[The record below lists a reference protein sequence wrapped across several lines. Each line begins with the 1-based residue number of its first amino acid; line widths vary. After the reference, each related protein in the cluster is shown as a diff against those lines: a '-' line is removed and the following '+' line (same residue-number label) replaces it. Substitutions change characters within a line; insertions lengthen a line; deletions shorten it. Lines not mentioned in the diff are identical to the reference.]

1 MASTPSR
8 AYRPFIAGVYLL
20 GLLCL
25 ALALS
30 HVDRPSGAGWAVYT
44 FLAVGVIVGELWPI
58 MVPRGDTTD
67 AITVSTT
74 LALVLALLGPLWL
87 AVAAQAVGVALDD
100 VRVRR
105 HVVKVCFN
113 IAQYAVTLVAAR
125 AVFCALSGAPLLGSA
140 PVHLPE
146 QLPAALAA
154 GVAYVLVNNGLA
166 GTVGALV
173 LRRPVLASLLED
185 VHFQLG
191 TAGVLLA
198 FAPVVLAALQTSAWL
213 LPFAVLP
220 LQAIYASAHLA
231 ATRERE
237 ALHDGLTG
245 LGNRALLRLRVRA
258 AEEQDEVG
266 YALLLVDLDH
276 FKEINDTL
284 GHPVGD
290 DLLREV
296 AVRLRATLR
305 SDDTICRLGGDEFAV
320 FVPRHTAPDGLDIA
334 ARLLTGLEESFLVD
348 GARLDVAA
356 SIGVALYP
364 EHGRDVDVLLQRA
377 DVALYRAKAE
387 RGTACLYDA
396 SSDVHT
402 RKRLALATDLRD
414 ALTAGNLF
422 CLYQPK
428 VDTRTGVTVGVE
440 ALVRWQQ
447 SPDVVIMPD
456 AFLAVAE
463 NTGLVRPLTLAVL
476 EMALSDQARWRRQGY
491 DLELAVNL
499 SVRHL
504 TDLDL
509 PGQVDRLLKRHR
521 TAPQRLV
528 LEVTETAIMSDP
540 VRALAVLDDLHA
552 LGVGLAIDDFGTG
565 YSSLS
570 YLDRMAVDELKIDK
584 SFVTGLAAGQGNASI
599 VRSTIEL
606 GHSLGLRL
614 VAEGVE
620 DEPCMALVRA
630 WGCDQAQGYLLS
642 RPMPADALPG
652 WLAARTPATT
662 G

>member
-1 MASTPSR
+1 MASAPSR
-8 AYRPFIAGVYLL
+8 GYRPFVAGVYVL
-20 GLLCL
+20 GLVAGAV
-25 ALALS
+25 ALWSPVQPTA
-30 HVDRPSGAGWAVYT
+30 VGWGAYT
-44 FLAVGVIVGELWPI
+44 FLALGVIIGELRPI

-100 VRVRR
+100 LRVRKSP
-105 HVVKVCFN
+105 VKVAFN
-113 IAQYAVTLVAAR
+113 IAQYTVTLVATR
-125 AVFCALSGAPLLGSA
+125 VVFCALSGVPLLGTA
-140 PVHLPE
+140 AVQLPE
-146 QLPAALAA
+146 QLPAALLA
-154 GVAYVLVNNGLA
+154 GVTYVLVNNGLA
-166 GTVGALV
+166 GTVEALV
-173 LRRPVLASLLED
+173 LRRPVLTSLLED
-185 VHFQLG
+185 VRFQLG

-198 FAPVVLAALQTSAWL
+198 FAPVVLAALQASAWL
-213 LPFAVLP
+213 LPLAVLP
-220 LQAIYASAHLA
+220 LQAIYANAHLA

-237 ALHDGLTG
+237 AMHDGLTG
-245 LGNRALLRLRVRA
+245 LGNRTLLRLRVRA
-258 AEEQDEVG
+258 AQEQADVG

-276 FKEINDTL
+276 FREINDTL

-290 DLLREV
+290 ELLREV
-296 AVRLRATLR
+296 AGRLRAGLR
-305 SDDTICRLGGDEFAV
+305 AEDTVCRLGGDEFAV
-320 FVPRHTAPDGLDIA
+320 FVPRHGAPDGLDIA
-334 ARLLTGLEESFLVD
+334 ARLLAGLEESFVVD
-348 GARLDVAA
+348 GARLDVDA
-356 SIGVALYP
+356 SVGVALYP
-364 EHGRDVDVLLQRA
+364 EHGRDLDLLLQRA

-396 SSDVHT
+396 SSDLHT
-402 RKRLALATDLRD
+402 RKRLALATELRD

-422 CLYQPK
+422 CVYQPK
-428 VDTRTGVTVGVE
+428 VDTVTGLTVGVE
-440 ALVRWQQ
+440 ALVRWQH
-447 SPDVVIMPD
+447 SPDVVLMPD
-456 AFLAVAE
+456 TFLAVAE

-476 EMALSDQARWRRQGY
+476 EMALSDQAAWRGQGY

-504 TDLDL
+504 TDLEL
-509 PGQVDRLLKRHR
+509 PGQVERLLRRHR
-521 TAPQRLV
+521 ARPESLV

-540 VRALAVLDDLHA
+540 VRALAVLDDLRE

-584 SFVTGLAAGQGNASI
+584 SFVTGLSSGLGNASI

-620 DEPCMALVRA
+620 DEPCLDLVRA
-630 WGCDQAQGYLLS
+630 WGCDQVQGYLLS

-652 WLAARTPATT
+652 WLDARAPAAT

>member
-1 MASTPSR
+1 MSSTPSR
-8 AYRPFIAGVYLL
+8 AYPAFVAGVYALGVAAAAVALL
-20 GLLCL
+20 
-25 ALALS
+25 
-30 HVDRPSGAGWAVYT
+30 HVAEPRGAGWATYT
-44 FLAVGVIVGELWPI
+44 FLAVGIVLGELRPI
-58 MVPRGDTTD
+58 IVPRGDSSD

-74 LALVLALLGPLWL
+74 LALALALVGPLWL
-87 AVAAQAVGVALDD
+87 ALAAQAVGVALDD
-100 VRVRR
+100 LRKRQAA
-105 HVVKVCFN
+105 VKIAFN

-125 AVFCALSGAPLLGSA
+125 GVYCLVTGVPLLGTGSV
-140 PVHLPE
+140 PLPGHLPAV
-146 QLPAALAA
+146 LLA
-154 GVAYVLVNNGLA
+154 GVAYFLVNNGLA
-166 GTVGALV
+166 GTVVALV
-173 LRRPVLASLLED
+173 LHRPLVATLLED
-185 VHFQLG
+185 VRFQFA
-191 TAGVLLA
+191 TSGVLLA
-198 FAPVVLAALQTSAWL
+198 FVPVVLAALETTAWL
-213 LPFAVLP
+213 LPLAVLP

-245 LGNRALLRLRVRA
+245 LGNRTLLRLRVRA
-258 AEEQDEVG
+258 AEEQADVG

-296 AVRLRATLR
+296 ATRLRSSMRLG
-305 SDDTICRLGGDEFAV
+305 DTVCRLGGDEFAV
-320 FVPRHTAPDGLDIA
+320 FVPRHAAPDGLDIA
-334 ARLLTGLEESFLVD
+334 ARLLAGLEESFVVD
-348 GARLDVAA
+348 GARLDVDA

-364 EHGRDVDVLLQRA
+364 EHGRDLDVLLQRA
-377 DVALYRAKAE
+377 DIALYRAKAE
-387 RGTACLYDA
+387 RGTACLYDPG
-396 SSDVHT
+396 SDVHT

-414 ALTAGNLF
+414 ALSAGDLF

-428 VDTRTGVTVGVE
+428 VDVVTGTTVGVE

-447 SPDVVIMPD
+447 APGVVLMPD

-476 EMALSDQARWRRQGY
+476 EMALSDQARWRLLGH

-509 PGQVDRLLKRHR
+509 PAQVERLLHRHH
-521 TAPQRLV
+521 TAPESLV

-584 SFVTGLAAGQGNASI
+584 SFVTGLSSGQGNASI

-620 DEPCMALVRA
+620 DQPCMELVRA
-630 WGCDQAQGYLLS
+630 WGCDQVQGYLLS
-642 RPMPADALPG
+642 RPMTADALPG
-652 WLAARTPATT
+652 WLAARQPAPA
-662 G
+662 

>member
-1 MASTPSR
+1 MPTTPSK
-8 AYRPFIAGVYLL
+8 AYRPFVAGVYVL
-20 GLLCL
+20 GLASV
-25 ALALS
+25 ALAL
-30 HVDRPSGAGWAVYT
+30 VDLSAPAGVGWATYT
-44 FLAVGVIVGELWPI
+44 FLAVGVIGGELRPI
-58 MVPRGDTTD
+58 VVPRGDSSD

-87 AVAAQAVGVALDD
+87 AIAAQAVGVALDD
-100 VRVRR
+100 LRKRKSI
-105 HVVKVCFN
+105 VKIAFN
-113 IAQYAVTLVAAR
+113 ISQYAITLLAAR
-125 AVFCALSGAPLLGSA
+125 AVYCLVAGEPLLA
-140 PVHLPE
+140 TATVPLPAH
-146 QLPAALAA
+146 LPAALLA
-154 GVAYVLVNNGLA
+154 GVAYFLVNNGLA
-166 GTVGALV
+166 GSVVALV
-173 LRRPVLASLLED
+173 LRRPLVATLMED
-185 VHFQLG
+185 VRFQFA
-191 TAGVLLA
+191 TSGVLLA
-198 FAPVVLAALQTSAWL
+198 FAPVVLAALQATAWL
-213 LPFAVLP
+213 LPLAVLP

-245 LGNRALLRLRVRA
+245 LGNRTLLRLRVRA
-258 AEEQDEVG
+258 AEEQDDVG

-296 AVRLRATLR
+296 AARLRSSMR
-305 SDDTICRLGGDEFAV
+305 SGDTVCRLGGDEFAV
-320 FVPRHTAPDGLDIA
+320 FVPRYAAPDGLDIA
-334 ARLLTGLEESFLVD
+334 ARLLSGLEQSFVVD
-348 GARLDVAA
+348 GARLDVDA

-364 EHGRDVDVLLQRA
+364 EHGRDLDVLLQRA
-377 DVALYRAKAE
+377 DIALYRAKAE

-414 ALTAGNLF
+414 ALSAGDLF

-428 VDTRTGVTVGVE
+428 VDAVSGRTVGVE

-447 SPDVVIMPD
+447 APDVVLMPD

-476 EMALSDQARWRRQGY
+476 EMALSDQARWRMQGHE
-491 DLELAVNL
+491 LELAVNL

-509 PGQVDRLLKRHR
+509 PGQVERLLHRHR
-521 TAPQRLV
+521 AAPESLV

-540 VRALAVLDDLHA
+540 VRALAVLDDLHD

-584 SFVTGLAAGQGNASI
+584 SFVTGLSSGAGNASI

-620 DEPCMALVRA
+620 DEPCMAMVRA
-630 WGCDQAQGYLLS
+630 WGCDQVQGYLLS

-652 WLAARTPATT
+652 WLASRTPAAT